1 LVTNTQLLPNH
12 AIASQLLAL
21 EPKSSDEE
29 AVIRLRLI
37 ATVGLIVEL
46 IIPIYEAIFV
56 ARAESLAI
64 QIHFI
69 WFAVT
74 LALLAATR
82 HPRFVQFWKPAG
94 LLFSSAMI
102 LISGIWSIRGASPA
116 PLFFLLVL
124 LPVGGACLP
133 WQTQWQAGISAIC
146 IVFGF
151 AFASQLEWSSAW
163 VLSALS
169 AMGASVVGS
178 HLFNRAQTRQ
188 RERTGSYMK
197 AVTRSE
203 EKFRKIFETSA
214 SVVAIFTVPES
225 VIVDVN
231 PAWEKTFGICRAEAI
246 GQSPVELG
254 LVQDATAYLQFFASL
269 KRGDAGELQD
279 PVIYRVR
286 CKDPIYCVYSW
297 STLELDDAL
306 CVLVVGQDI
315 TVRIQA
321 EEELRRNREAM
332 ANQDRLTAVGE
343 LASGVAHDL
352 NNSLSALRLNL
363 ELLRAERIIPA
374 DYHKRLDLLTRIV
387 TDAHSTI
394 GRLQDFARRRHDR
407 PMRAV
412 DLSTIIHQSLEM
424 ARGTLEE
431 KNALLA
437 IGARELL
444 AAIADLR
451 EQAQAAGRNPDS
463 VSVTSFGAKP
473 DEFKMLEDAGV
484 ERAVFWLPSASANVV
499 LPELDRLASLLKV

>member
-1 LVTNTQLLPNH
+1 
-12 AIASQLLAL
+12 
-21 EPKSSDEE
+21 
-29 AVIRLRLI
+29 
-37 ATVGLIVEL
+37 
-46 IIPIYEAIFV
+46 
-56 ARAESLAI
+56 
-64 QIHFI
+64 
-69 WFAVT
+69 
-74 LALLAATR
+74 
-82 HPRFVQFWKPAG
+82 
-94 LLFSSAMI
+94 
-102 LISGIWSIRGASPA
+102 
-116 PLFFLLVL
+116 
-124 LPVGGACLP
+124 
-133 WQTQWQAGISAIC
+133 
-146 IVFGF
+146 
-151 AFASQLEWSSAW
+151 
-163 VLSALS
+163 
-169 AMGASVVGS
+169 MGASVVGS

-315 TVRIQA
+315 TVRIRA